1 MSMDNDA
8 AGPANPDN
16 DTDRIAGAALA
27 AGDPTGWFDR
37 LYQEAADGRATVPWD
52 RPSPSNGL
60 ESAGLPPGAGKTA
73 LVVGCGLGRDAEFVA
88 GLGYATTAFDISPTA
103 VRDCRARH
111 PQSSVDYRVAN
122 LLEPP
127 AGWAQAFDL
136 VVESNTVQALPRTL
150 RASASVA
157 VGRFL
162 APGGTLLVLAAA
174 TPAATPDGPPWPLTR
189 DEVESM
195 ATGGVRT
202 VSIESLPSAD
212 ARFETRWRAIFT
224 R

>member
-8 AGPANPDN
+8 DRFAGP
-16 DTDRIAGAALA
+16 ALA

-52 RPSPSNGL
+52 RPTPSSGL
-60 ESAGLPPGAGKTA
+60 DSAGLPAGAGMTA

-111 PQSSVDYRVAN
+111 PRSRVDYVVAD
-122 LLEPP
+122 LLDPP
-127 AGWAQAFDL
+127 GRWARAFDL
-136 VVESNTVQALPRTL
+136 VVESNTVQALPRSL
-150 RASASVA
+150 RARASAA
-157 VGRFL
+157 VGSLL

-174 TPAATPDGPPWPLTR
+174 TAEATPDGPPWPLTA
-189 DEVESM
+189 DEMESF
-195 ATGGVRT
+195 ATGGVRV
-202 VSIESLPSAD
+202 VSISSLPSAD
-212 ARFETRWRAIFT
+212 ARFATRWRAIFT